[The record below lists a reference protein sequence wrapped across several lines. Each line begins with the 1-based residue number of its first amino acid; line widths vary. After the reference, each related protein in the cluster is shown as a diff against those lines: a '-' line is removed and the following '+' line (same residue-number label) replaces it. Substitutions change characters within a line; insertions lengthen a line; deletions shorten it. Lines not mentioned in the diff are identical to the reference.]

1 MSTLEPV
8 ALHVVDCWNQI
19 GVRGNQSCPELATH
33 VHCHNCPT
41 FGAAAQA
48 FLDRP
53 APDGYLAEMTEL
65 LAESGGS
72 ERAANEL
79 SVVVFEIEDQMLGVE
94 TRAIVEVTEPRDVHG
109 VPHRTGRFFS
119 GIVNIH
125 GQLEPCASL
134 KGLLQIAREV
144 PRAASEFSSAR
155 MLLVEHEGRRWVFG
169 VDAAHGVSRFPVVD
183 VLDVPATIHHNAASY
198 IKKVLRWG
206 ERRVGLLDLDKTFV
220 ALDRSLR

>member
-1 MSTLEPV
+1 MSTLERVSLP
-8 ALHVVDCWNQI
+8 VVDCWNRI
-19 GVRGNQSCPELATH
+19 GVKGDQSCSELATH

-53 APDGYLAEMTEL
+53 APEGYLAEMTEL
-65 LAESGGS
+65 LAESGS
-72 ERAANEL
+72 SKQAADDI
-79 SVVVFEIEDQMLGVE
+79 SVLVFDVEEQALAIE
-94 TRAIVEVTEPRDVHG
+94 TRAIVEVTEPREVHG

-119 GIVNIH
+119 GIVNMH

-134 KGLLQIAREV
+134 KGLLQIASDS
-144 PRAASEFSSAR
+144 PRTESRVSNAR

-169 VDAAHGVSRFPVVD
+169 VDAAHGVRRFAAAD
-183 VLDVPATIHHNAASY
+183 VLDVPATVHHNTSSY
-198 IKKVLRWG
+198 VKRMLRWG
-206 ERRVGLLDLDKTFV
+206 EQRVGFLDLGKTFS